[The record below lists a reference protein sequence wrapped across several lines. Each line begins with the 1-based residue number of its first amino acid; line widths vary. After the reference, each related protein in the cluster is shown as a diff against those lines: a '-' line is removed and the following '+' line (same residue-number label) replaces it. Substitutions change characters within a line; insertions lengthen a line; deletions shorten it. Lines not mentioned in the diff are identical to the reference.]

1 MERSAMQRFTRMK
14 MGPLIGLTLSMAM
27 AGCGGNIK
35 FERTA
40 EELLEAMERDGPV
53 VPVPEALA
61 PSTID
66 RAATLSDFAVAA
78 ARMSQRTAFSR
89 RLMLAAEARVEEA
102 VREFYPQVA
111 LTAEQVRTEQSILE
125 SSNSSLE
132 GDASR
137 YDTVNVTATARLRL
151 MDLQRSAAVVAARS
165 EAAARTADL
174 EAAEQD
180 VLDDVVSAY
189 VDAGEALERW
199 RLAQA
204 EVQFYS
210 ARAEFE
216 ERQEVAGELRGSER
230 SVAAAELARA
240 RSDAEIA
247 AADFRIRTDRM
258 CSLGF
263 DTTCPYPAAA
273 STSVALPRPE
283 PITQNE
289 LDGIENAPEIRA
301 MADRVNVA
309 LREVDQARMAMY
321 PRLTLELAVA
331 QRDRGGS
338 LFDGSSVSQT
348 QDVSLEF
355 EWDIYTSG
363 RLRRIRDA
371 ELNEA
376 LAAGHDYE
384 ARLQTAVSDMRSA
397 TSALGAL
404 WQHDRSL
411 NQVIALRRTALQ
423 EIERE
428 RDAGVL
434 SDLDVE
440 QARLDLVRAEV
451 FQQRTR
457 RNYIIATVARAR
469 AQGALDQDV
478 LTAVERVLSDNRF
491 SVGVYGRVAPETV
504 ALDGEP

>member
-1 MERSAMQRFTRMK
+1 MQTTK
-14 MGPLIGLTLSMAM
+14 VPLIGLTLAVAL
-27 AGCGGNIK
+27 AGCGGNIEFDK
-35 FERTA
+35 TA
-40 EELLEAMERDGPV
+40 GDLLAAMERDGPV
-53 VPVPEALA
+53 VPLPDRLA
-61 PSTID
+61 PATID
-66 RAATLSDFAVAA
+66 RAAILSDFAVAA
-78 ARMSQRTAFSR
+78 SQMSQHTASAR

-102 VREFYPQVA
+102 VREFYPQVT
-111 LTAEQVRTEQSILE
+111 LTAEQIRTEQSILE
-125 SSNSSLE
+125 SSNPSVE
-132 GDASR
+132 GDVSN
-137 YDTVNVTATARLRL
+137 YDTENVNVTARLRL
-151 MDLQRSAAVVAARS
+151 LDLQRSAAVVAARS
-165 EAAARTADL
+165 EAAARAADL

-180 VLDDVVSAY
+180 LLEDIVSAY
-189 VDAGEALERW
+189 IEAGEALERW

-204 EVQFYS
+204 EVQFYT
-210 ARAEFE
+210 ARAALE
-216 ERQEVAGELRGSER
+216 ERQEAAGELRGSER

-247 AADFRIRTDRM
+247 AADFRIRTDQM
-258 CSLGF
+258 CGLGF
-263 DTTCPYPAAA
+263 DTGCPYPASARVE
-273 STSVALPRPE
+273 VALPRPA
-283 PITQNE
+283 PITQEE
-289 LDGIENAPEIRA
+289 LDSIENAPEIRA

-321 PRLTLELAVA
+321 PRVTLELAAA

-338 LFDGSSVSQT
+338 LFDGSSLSET
-348 QDVSLEF
+348 QDVSLQF
-355 EWDIYTSG
+355 EWDVYTSG

-384 ARLQTAVSDMRSA
+384 SSLQAAVSDMRSA
-397 TSALGAL
+397 TSALNAL

-411 NQVIALRRTALQ
+411 NQVITLRRAALQ

-457 RNYIIATVARAR
+457 RNYIAATVARAR
-469 AQGALDQDV
+469 AQGAMDQD
-478 LTAVERVLSDNRF
+478 LLSTVERVMSDNRF
-491 SVGVYGRVAPETV
+491 SVRVYGMAAP
-504 ALDGEP
+504 

>member
-1 MERSAMQRFTRMK
+1 MERVAMQRFVRTTK
-14 MGPLIGLTLSMAM
+14 VPLIGLTLAM
-27 AGCGGNIK
+27 TLAGCGGNIQFGK
-35 FERTA
+35 TA
-40 EELLEAMERDGPV
+40 SELVEAMERDGPV
-53 VPVPEALA
+53 VPLPDRLA
-61 PSTID
+61 HATIN
-66 RAATLSDFAVAA
+66 RAATLSNFAVAA
-78 ARMSQRTAFSR
+78 SQMSQRTASAR
-89 RLMLAAEARVEEA
+89 RLMFAAEARVEEA
-102 VREFYPQVA
+102 VREFYPQA
-111 LTAEQVRTEQSILE
+111 TLTAEQIRTEQSVLE
-125 SSNSSLE
+125 SSNPSVE
-132 GDASR
+132 GDVSS
-137 YDTVNVTATARLRL
+137 YDTENVNVTVRLRL
-151 MDLQRSAAVVAARS
+151 LDLQRSAAVVAARS
-165 EAAARTADL
+165 EAAARAADL

-180 VLDDVVSAY
+180 LLEDIVTAY
-189 VDAGEALERW
+189 VQAGEALERW

-210 ARAEFE
+210 ARAGFE
-216 ERQEVAGELRGSER
+216 KRQEVAGELRGSER

-240 RSDAEIA
+240 RSDAGIA
-247 AADFRIRTDRM
+247 AVDFRIRTDQM
-258 CSLGF
+258 CGLGF
-263 DTTCPYPAAA
+263 DTACPYPASARV
-273 STSVALPRPE
+273 SVALPRPQA
-283 PITQNE
+283 ITQEE
-289 LDGIENAPEIRA
+289 LDSIENAPEIRA

-321 PRLTLELAVA
+321 PRVTLELAAA

-338 LFDGSSVSQT
+338 LFDGSSLSRT
-348 QDVSLEF
+348 NDVSLQA

-384 ARLQTAVSDMRSA
+384 ARLQAAVSDMRSA
-397 TSALGAL
+397 TSALNAL

-411 NQVIALRRTALQ
+411 NQVIALRRVALQ

-457 RNYIIATVARAR
+457 RNYIVATVARAR
-469 AQGALDQDV
+469 AQGAMDQD
-478 LTAVERVLSDNRF
+478 LLNTVERVMSDIRF
-491 SVGVYGRVAPETV
+491 SVRVYGMAAP
-504 ALDGEP
+504 